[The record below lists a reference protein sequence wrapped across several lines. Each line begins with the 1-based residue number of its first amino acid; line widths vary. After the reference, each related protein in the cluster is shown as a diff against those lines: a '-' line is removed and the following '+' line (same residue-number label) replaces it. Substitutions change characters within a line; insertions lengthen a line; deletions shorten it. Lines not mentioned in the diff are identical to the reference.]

1 MRVPRDHLVRDIAH
15 HRLKAEPPV
24 LFAHGRVIHGLE
36 QQIAQ
41 LSLKLGPVAPFDRI
55 GNFIRFFNG
64 IGGDA
69 VEILFD
75 IPRASGLRVT
85 QAAHDFQQA
94 FDPGVAI
101 VDQRII
107 SCLGHC
113 SPHVSDVRCNLTNI
127 PTGVQ

>member
-1 MRVPRDHLVRDIAH
+1 MSDPESTGSTSLTIVIPAYNEAERVGSTL
-15 HRLKAEPPV
+15 
-24 LFAHGRVIHGLE
+24 
-36 QQIAQ
+36 
-41 LSLKLGPVAPFDRI
+41 DRI
-55 GNFIRFFNG
+55 GDFIRFFNG